1 MHSLLRFRPREA
13 AYTCWSTASGAR
25 VNNWGTRIDLVLVS
39 TAGGGASLAAA
50 CTAADIMPEVSC
62 QSSDCSSS
70 ACFHGFTCFHFPSAR
85 YWVL

>member
-1 MHSLLRFRPREA
+1 MRSLRRSCAREA

-39 TAGGGASLAAA
+39 TAGGAAASLAAA
-50 CTAADIMPEVSC
+50 CTAADIMPEVR
-62 QSSDCSSS
+62 SSDCSSS
-70 ACFHGFTCFHFPSAR
+70 ACFHGPIGFHFPSAR